1 MKASIKTRIEE
12 LTELQKIESGNN
24 FQNGS
29 LWNDL
34 EDMKTNLRLH
44 GQENEPK
51 PIIKDGR
58 KIGYKL
64 NNGLKTFYAGM
75 DFYSQD

>member
-1 MKASIKTRIEE
+1 METTQKVAKA
-12 LTELQKIESGNN
+12 
-24 FQNGS
+24 
-29 LWNDL
+29 
-34 EDMKTNLRLH
+34 LRYA
-44 GQENEPK
+44 GFKATASANSD
-51 PIIKDGR
+51 IVGR